1 MLELQASAL
10 LVLFGIMASSFSGAV
25 KRTACDRCH
34 GQKMRCIRNSASEAS
49 KCNRCIAANA
59 DCTFSLA
66 RKAGRPLSNK
76 QSQDSQRSRQHANSE
91 ATQQTNDD
99 LALLPTL
106 LEMNDSSSFG
116 TSPSSGVS
124 SIFDTPM
131 LGDES
136 ASILFSS
143 STSIAEVAGLDLD
156 WGDADIEKDANMFSD
171 STQFH
176 ISQLPQLTP
185 LGDTVEGPMSSYDA
199 LDSGIPYDDRVQR
212 LASLSGEI
220 FTQTHIHRNDL
231 SPMDSIRK
239 LIAYVILS
247 SSTLLDILA
256 PLRDTLAQ
264 QELKGAGRYTASMTE
279 TESSHLDT
287 ATTLQIL
294 TVYIR
299 LVQLHFNLYTR
310 IQAMVSPS
318 TTPSSSS
325 ATSTSTSAYFTPP
338 AFPSLTIGG
347 ISLAPYSRF
356 QLRFLLQICVHHLG
370 EIEALLGLPAGLRV
384 NDVDKESEEQ
394 GGILGGR
401 DGVTSL
407 HLRTIMM
414 GAGAPVRGIGE
425 TLEQLKKALEGRIKI

>member
-1 MLELQASAL
+1 
-10 LVLFGIMASSFSGAV
+10 MASPLSGAV
-25 KRTACDRCH
+25 KRAACDRCH

-76 QSQDSQRSRQHANSE
+76 QSQDSRSIRQHANPE
-91 ATQQTNDD
+91 TTQQANDD
-99 LALLPTL
+99 MACLPDLLG
-106 LEMNDSSSFG
+106 MSDC
-116 TSPSSGVS
+116 S
-124 SIFDTPM
+124 SIETIPLSGISSVFDFPM

-143 STSIAEVAGLDLD
+143 STSNAEVTGLEFD
-156 WGDADIEKDANMFSD
+156 WGDTDIEKYANTFSD
-171 STQFH
+171 STQFQ

-185 LGDTVEGPMSSYDA
+185 LDDRLEGSMSSNIA
-199 LDSGIPYDDRVQR
+199 LESGVPYDDHVQR

-220 FTQTHIHRNDL
+220 FTQTNVHRNDL
-231 SPMDSIRK
+231 SPMDSIRT
-239 LIAYVILS
+239 LIAHVISS

-256 PLRDTLAQ
+256 PLREMLAQ
-264 QELKGAGRYTASMTE
+264 QELKGVGHYTASMLE
-279 TESSHLDT
+279 AESSPLDT

-310 IQAMVSPS
+310 ILAMVSPP
-318 TTPSSSS
+318 TTPSAFSTISTPSS
-325 ATSTSTSAYFTPP
+325 AYSTPA

-347 ISLAPYSRF
+347 ISLVPYSRF

-370 EIEALLGLPAGLRV
+370 EIEALMGLPAGLRV
-384 NDVDKESEEQ
+384 SDVDEESREE

-401 DGVTSL
+401 NGGTSPL
-407 HLRTIMM
+407 VRTILM
-414 GAGAPVRGIGE
+414 GAGAPFRGIGE